1 MRWSSTYY
9 THQSSTYITPV
20 QYIHHTSPVHTPH
33 QSSTYITPV
42 QYIQYISPV
51 QHRHQ
56 SCTFITHIRVKC
68 RPITI
73 DSVWIMVSLP
83 TQLDLGFRISNT
95 GISKAKKFQA
105 LNNNQ
110 LVVKWCLG
118 LQLDTSRGTSCA
130 LCPDVA
136 LDPLNHHAATCRHG
150 GDIVIRHHKLCDVF
164 LSYCHIAELEAGR
177 YLTRGLGHTHLAD
190 VLVRDWARLMYVRCM
205 CVLYLCVHLC
215 HLFHAL

>member
-1 MRWSSTYY
+1 MV
-9 THQSSTYITPV
+9 QYILHTPV
-20 QYIHHTSPVHTPH
+20 QYIHHT
-33 QSSTYITPV
+33 SSTYITPV

-56 SCTFITHIRVKC
+56 SCTFIAHVPVKC

-105 LNNNQ
+105 LSNNQ

-136 LDPLNHHAATCRHG
+136 LDPLDHHAATCRHG
-150 GDIVIRHHKLCDVF
+150 GDIVVRHHKLRDVF

-177 YLTRGLGHTHLAD
+177 CLT
-190 VLVRDWARLMYVRCM
+190 
-205 CVLYLCVHLC
+205 
-215 HLFHAL
+215 